1 VNALSA
7 VYGGVARLR
16 RSWYER
22 RPASRAR
29 LPRPVI
35 SVGNIVAGGSGKTP
49 VVAAL
54 AAVLTRMGHRPAI
67 LSRGYGRTNRPGDV
81 VIVSDGTAPLV
92 PVEESG
98 DEPQMLARDV
108 AGVPIVVCADRF
120 RAGLAAIERFNPDA
134 LILDDGFQHLQLA
147 RTIDLLVISSAD
159 LTEQLLP
166 SGRLREPLSAARTAD
181 AVLVYG
187 DPENARRVASEV
199 GVTRSFCV
207 TRHLHPMRPLSE
219 SAGMIPARTA
229 VAAVAGIARPERFFE
244 ALRHSHDVVRELV
257 FADHHWFTA
266 ADVREVERQA
276 LEHGAVAVVT
286 TAKDGVRLERHRTAM
301 SLPWAILPIQ
311 VSIEP
316 GVEFESWLQQRL

>member
-1 VNALSA
+1 
-7 VYGGVARLR
+7 
-16 RSWYER
+16 
-22 RPASRAR
+22 
-29 LPRPVI
+29 VI
-35 SVGNIVAGGSGKTP
+35 SVGNIVVGGSGKTP
-49 VVAAL
+49 VVAVL
-54 AAVLTRMGHRPAI
+54 AAVLTRLGHRPAI

-81 VIVSDGTAPLV
+81 VIVSDGASPLV

-134 LILDDGFQHLQLA
+134 LILDDGFQHVQLA
-147 RTIDLLVISSAD
+147 RTIDLLVISPAD
-159 LTEQLLP
+159 LTEQVLP

-181 AVLVYG
+181 AVLVFG
-187 DPENARRVASEV
+187 DAEDARRVAAAV
-199 GVTRSFCV
+199 GVPRSFFV
-207 TRHLHPMRPLSE
+207 TRQLLPLRPLSGPP
-219 SAGMIPARTA
+219 AGAHDATP
-229 VAAVAGIARPERFFE
+229 VAAVAGIARPERFFD
-244 ALRHSHDVVRELV
+244 ALRHSHDVVHELV

-276 LEHGAVAVVT
+276 REHGAVAVVT

-316 GVEFESWLQQRL
+316 GPAFESWLQQRL

>member
-1 VNALSA
+1 VSALSA
-7 VYGGVARLR
+7 VYGGVVRLR

-22 RPASRAR
+22 RPAAKAR

-35 SVGNIVAGGSGKTP
+35 SVGNIVVGGSGKTP

-54 AAVLTRMGHRPAI
+54 AAVLTRMGYQPAI
-67 LSRGYGRTNRPGDV
+67 LSRGYGRTNRPSDV

-120 RAGLAAIERFNPDA
+120 RAGLAAIERFNPGA

-187 DPENARRVASEV
+187 DPENARRVASDV

-207 TRHLHPMRPLSE
+207 TRHLHPLRPLS
-219 SAGMIPARTA
+219 GPP
-229 VAAVAGIARPERFFE
+229 AAVAPG
-244 ALRHSHDVVRELV
+244 
-257 FADHHWFTA
+257 WN
-266 ADVREVERQA
+266 
-276 LEHGAVAVVT
+276 
-286 TAKDGVRLERHRTAM
+286 
-301 SLPWAILPIQ
+301 IQ
-311 VSIEP
+311 RV
-316 GVEFESWLQQRL
+316 

>member
-1 VNALSA
+1 VSALSA

-22 RPASRAR
+22 RPALRAR

-98 DEPQMLARDV
+98 DEPQMLARDL

-120 RAGLAAIERFNPDA
+120 RAGLAAIERFNPTT

-181 AVLVYG
+181 AVLVFG
-187 DPENARRVASEV
+187 DADTARRVAGEV
-199 GVTRSFCV
+199 GVRTSFFV
-207 TRHLHPMRPLSE
+207 TRHLQPLRPLSE
-219 SAGMIPARTA
+219 GPLRRTLRWRSA
-229 VAAVAGIARPERFFE
+229 
-244 ALRHSHDVVRELV
+244 
-257 FADHHWFTA
+257 
-266 ADVREVERQA
+266 
-276 LEHGAVAVVT
+276 
-286 TAKDGVRLERHRTAM
+286 
-301 SLPWAILPIQ
+301 
-311 VSIEP
+311 
-316 GVEFESWLQQRL
+316 